1 MQYSRMWAASKI
13 GKINIKMK
21 ILLWLVCIVALLG
34 TGCGRQRA
42 VEVELA
48 KIGQTENGSETG
60 AEGEPASAVQ
70 QETSDEL
77 SGQEEAE
84 AKREPEEQDTVAA
97 KLLPEEQDTA
107 AAKHEPEEQDT
118 VAAKFLPQ
126 EQETVDAKSLPGQE
140 EEAKS
145 VSGEEQDSRTGKTQ
159 STELEIVRIAVIDT
173 GFSTEAIPEE
183 KREEGKNYVE
193 PEGSVE
199 DTYGH
204 GTAVASVILSENENV
219 VLIPLVSNVYEK
231 GRIRQVENDTLA
243 QMIRDAVDVYQ
254 CSIINI
260 SAGLVLDKEAVREAV
275 KYARKQGVLIVA
287 SAGNDYDV
295 NGAVKYY
302 PAGYDSVL
310 AVGALTK
317 DGKEV
322 ASFSQRGD
330 WVNCYEIGEAV
341 TIKTLSGKT
350 RESDGTS
357 YAAAKITAR
366 AAELMQEEPTLT
378 VDELQESLETIQHFN
393 Q

>member
-1 MQYSRMWAASKI
+1 M
-13 GKINIKMK
+13 GKVNRKMR

-42 VEVELA
+42 VEAELA

-70 QETSDEL
+70 QEIADEL

-84 AKREPEEQDTVAA
+84 AKHEPEEQDTAEA
-97 KLLPEEQDTA
+97 KHEPEEQDTA
-107 AAKHEPEEQDT
+107 AAK
-118 VAAKFLPQ
+118 FLSQ

-140 EEAKS
+140 KAKETKF

-193 PEGSVE
+193 PEESAE

-219 VLIPLVSNVYEK
+219 VLVPLVSNVYEK
-231 GRIRQVENDTLA
+231 GKIRQVENDTLA

-254 CSIINI
+254 CRIINI
-260 SAGLVLDKEAVREAV
+260 SAGLVLDKDAVRDAV
-275 KYARKQGVLIVA
+275 EYAKEQGVLVVA

-310 AVGALTK
+310 AVGALTE

>member
-1 MQYSRMWAASKI
+1 M
-13 GKINIKMK
+13 GKVNRKMR
-21 ILLWLVCIVALLG
+21 ILLWLVCTVILFG

-42 VEVELA
+42 VEAELA
-48 KIGQTENGSETG
+48 KIGQTENRSETG
-60 AEGEPASAVQ
+60 AEGEPVAAVQ
-70 QETSDEL
+70 QEIADEL

-84 AKREPEEQDTVAA
+84 AKHEPEEQDTAEA
-97 KLLPEEQDTA
+97 KHEPEEQDTA
-107 AAKHEPEEQDT
+107 AAKHEPEEQDAA
-118 VAAKFLPQ
+118 AAKLLPQ
-126 EQETVDAKSLPGQE
+126 EQETADAKSLPGQE

-193 PEGSVE
+193 PEESAE

-219 VLIPLVSNVYEK
+219 VLVPLVSNVYEK
-231 GRIRQVENDTLA
+231 GKIRQVENDTLA

-254 CSIINI
+254 CRIINI
-260 SAGLVLDKEAVREAV
+260 SAGLVLDKDAVRAAV
-275 KYARKQGVLIVA
+275 EHAKEQGVLIVA

>member
-84 AKREPEEQDTVAA
+84 ARHE
-97 KLLPEEQDTA
+97 PEEQDTA
-107 AAKHEPEEQDT
+107 AAKLLPEEQ
-118 VAAKFLPQ
+118 
-126 EQETVDAKSLPGQE
+126 ETADAKSLPGQE

-193 PEGSVE
+193 PEGSAE

-231 GRIRQVENDTLA
+231 GKIRQVENDTLA

-254 CSIINI
+254 CGIINI
-260 SAGLVLDKEAVREAV
+260 SAGLVLDKEAVRDAV
-275 KYARKQGVLIVA
+275 EYTRKQGVLIVA

-330 WVNCYEIGEAV
+330 WVSCYEIGEAV

>member
-1 MQYSRMWAASKI
+1 
-13 GKINIKMK
+13 MK

-84 AKREPEEQDTVAA
+84 AKREPEEQ
-97 KLLPEEQDTA
+97 ETA
-107 AAKHEPEEQDT
+107 EAKHEPEEQDT
-118 VAAKFLPQ
+118 AA
-126 EQETVDAKSLPGQE
+126 AKSLPGQE

-260 SAGLVLDKEAVREAV
+260 SAGLVLDKEAVRDAV
-275 KYARKQGVLIVA
+275 EYTRKQGVLIVA

-330 WVNCYEIGEAV
+330 WVSCYEIGEAV

>member
-1 MQYSRMWAASKI
+1 M
-13 GKINIKMK
+13 GKVNRKMR
-21 ILLWLVCIVALLG
+21 ILLWLVCIVILFG

-42 VEVELA
+42 VEAELV
-48 KIGQTENGSETG
+48 KIGQTENRSETG
-60 AEGEPASAVQ
+60 AEGEPVAAVQ
-70 QETSDEL
+70 QEIADEL

-84 AKREPEEQDTVAA
+84 AKHEPEGQEIVAA
-97 KLLPEEQDTA
+97 KLLTE
-107 AAKHEPEEQDT
+107 
-118 VAAKFLPQ
+118 

-145 VSGEEQDSRTGKTQ
+145 VSGEEQDSRTGETQ

-193 PEGSVE
+193 PEGSAE

-204 GTAVASVILSENENV
+204 GTAVASVILSENVNV
-219 VLIPLVSNVYEK
+219 VLVPLVSNIYEK
-231 GRIRQVENDTLA
+231 GKIRQVENDTLA
-243 QMIRDAVDVYQ
+243 QVIRDAVDVYQ

-260 SAGLVLDKEAVREAV
+260 SAGLALDKEAVREAV
-275 KYARKQGVLIVA
+275 KYARKQGVLVVA

-317 DGKEV
+317 DGKKV

-341 TIKTLSGKT
+341 TIKTLSGNT

-357 YAAAKITAR
+357 YAAARITAK

-378 VDELQESLETIQHFN
+378 VDELQEMLEAIYVEREPSGREFP
-393 Q
+393 

>member
-1 MQYSRMWAASKI
+1 MSMHIILIS
-13 GKINIKMK
+13 KINIKMK

-42 VEVELA
+42 VEAELA

-84 AKREPEEQDTVAA
+84 AKRE
-97 KLLPEEQDTA
+97 PEEQDTA

-193 PEGSVE
+193 PEGSAG

-231 GRIRQVENDTLA
+231 GKIRQVENDTLA

>member
-1 MQYSRMWAASKI
+1 M
-13 GKINIKMK
+13 GKVNRKMR

-42 VEVELA
+42 VEAELA

-70 QETSDEL
+70 QETADEL

-193 PEGSVE
+193 PEGSAE

-231 GRIRQVENDTLA
+231 GKIRQVENDTLA

>member
-21 ILLWLVCIVALLG
+21 ILLWLVCIVALLD

-42 VEVELA
+42 VEAELA
-48 KIGQTENGSETG
+48 AAVQTEGRSETG

-84 AKREPEEQDTVAA
+84 AR
-97 KLLPEEQDTA
+97 
-107 AAKHEPEEQDT
+107 HEPEEQDT
-118 VAAKFLPQ
+118 AEAKHEPE

-260 SAGLVLDKEAVREAV
+260 SAGLVLDKEAVRDAV
-275 KYARKQGVLIVA
+275 EYTRKQGVLIVA

-330 WVNCYEIGEAV
+330 WVSCYEIGEAV

>member
-42 VEVELA
+42 VEAELA

-84 AKREPEEQDTVAA
+84 AKRE
-97 KLLPEEQDTA
+97 PEEQDTA

-193 PEGSVE
+193 PEGSAE

-231 GRIRQVENDTLA
+231 GKIRQVENDTLA

-287 SAGNDYDV
+287 SAGNDYDM

>member
-1 MQYSRMWAASKI
+1 M
-13 GKINIKMK
+13 GKVNRKMR
-21 ILLWLVCIVALLG
+21 ILLWLVCIVILFG

-42 VEVELA
+42 VEAELA

-70 QETSDEL
+70 QETADEL
-77 SGQEEAE
+77 SGQEKAE
-84 AKREPEEQDTVAA
+84 AKHE
-97 KLLPEEQDTA
+97 PEEQDTA
-107 AAKHEPEEQDT
+107 AAKLLPQEQGIADAKSLAEEQDT
-118 VAAKFLPQ
+118 AAAKFLPQ

-193 PEGSVE
+193 PEGSAE

-231 GRIRQVENDTLA
+231 GKLRQVENDTLA

-260 SAGLVLDKEAVREAV
+260 SAGLVLDKEAVRDAV
-275 KYARKQGVLIVA
+275 EYTRKQGVLIVA

>member
-107 AAKHEPEEQDT
+107 AAKLLPEEQET
-118 VAAKFLPQ
+118 AA
-126 EQETVDAKSLPGQE
+126 AKSLPGQE
-140 EEAKS
+140 KEKETKF

-193 PEGSVE
+193 PEGSAE

-231 GRIRQVENDTLA
+231 GKIRQVENDTLA

>member
-42 VEVELA
+42 VEAELA

-84 AKREPEEQDTVAA
+84 AKRE
-97 KLLPEEQDTA
+97 PEEQDTA

>member
-1 MQYSRMWAASKI
+1 M
-13 GKINIKMK
+13 
-21 ILLWLVCIVALLG
+21 
-34 TGCGRQRA
+34 
-42 VEVELA
+42 
-48 KIGQTENGSETG
+48 
-60 AEGEPASAVQ
+60 
-70 QETSDEL
+70 
-77 SGQEEAE
+77 
-84 AKREPEEQDTVAA
+84 
-97 KLLPEEQDTA
+97 
-107 AAKHEPEEQDT
+107 
-118 VAAKFLPQ
+118 
-126 EQETVDAKSLPGQE
+126 PGQE

-145 VSGEEQDSRTGKTQ
+145 VSGEEQDSRTGEAQ

-193 PEGSVE
+193 PEGSAE

-204 GTAVASVILSENENV
+204 GTAVASVILSENVNV
-219 VLIPLVSNVYEK
+219 VLVPLVSNIYEK
-231 GRIRQVENDTLA
+231 GKIRQVENDTLA

-254 CSIINI
+254 CRIINI
-260 SAGLVLDKEAVREAV
+260 SAGLVLDKDAVRAAV
-275 KYARKQGVLIVA
+275 EYAKEQGVLVVA

-341 TIKTLSGKT
+341 TIKTLSGNT

-357 YAAAKITAR
+357 YAAARITAK
-366 AAELMQEEPTLT
+366 AAKLMQEEPTLT
-378 VDELQESLETIQHFN
+378 VDELQEMLEAIYVEREPSGREFP
-393 Q
+393 

>member
-42 VEVELA
+42 VEAELA

-84 AKREPEEQDTVAA
+84 AKREPEEQDT
-97 KLLPEEQDTA
+97 A

-118 VAAKFLPQ
+118 VAAKLLPE
-126 EQETVDAKSLPGQE
+126 EQETADAKSLPGQE
-140 EEAKS
+140 KEKEAKF

-193 PEGSVE
+193 PEGSAE

-231 GRIRQVENDTLA
+231 GKIRQVENDTLA

-260 SAGLVLDKEAVREAV
+260 SAGLVLDKEAVRDAV
-275 KYARKQGVLIVA
+275 EYTRKQGVLIVA

>member
-1 MQYSRMWAASKI
+1 M
-13 GKINIKMK
+13 GKVNRKMR
-21 ILLWLVCIVALLG
+21 ILLWLVCIVILFG

-42 VEVELA
+42 VEAELA
-48 KIGQTENGSETG
+48 AAVQTEGRSETG

-70 QETSDEL
+70 QEIADEL

-84 AKREPEEQDTVAA
+84 AK
-97 KLLPEEQDTA
+97 
-107 AAKHEPEEQDT
+107 HEPEEQDAA
-118 VAAKFLPQ
+118 AAKLLPQ
-126 EQETVDAKSLPGQE
+126 EQETADAKSLPGQE

-145 VSGEEQDSRTGKTQ
+145 VSGEEQDSRTGETQ

-173 GFSTEAIPEE
+173 GFSTDAIPEE

-193 PEGSVE
+193 PEESAE

-219 VLIPLVSNVYEK
+219 VLVPLVSNVYEK
-231 GRIRQVENDTLA
+231 GKIRQVENDTLA

-254 CSIINI
+254 CRIINI
-260 SAGLVLDKEAVREAV
+260 SAGLVLDKDAVRDAV
-275 KYARKQGVLIVA
+275 EYAKEQGVLVVA

-310 AVGALTK
+310 AVGALTE

>member
-21 ILLWLVCIVALLG
+21 ILLWLVCIVALLD

-42 VEVELA
+42 VEAELA
-48 KIGQTENGSETG
+48 AAVQTEGRSETG

-84 AKREPEEQDTVAA
+84 ARHE
-97 KLLPEEQDTA
+97 PEEQDTA

-260 SAGLVLDKEAVREAV
+260 SAGLVLDKEAVRDAV
-275 KYARKQGVLIVA
+275 EYTRKQGVLIVA

-330 WVNCYEIGEAV
+330 WVSCYEIGEAV

>member
-42 VEVELA
+42 VEAELA

-84 AKREPEEQDTVAA
+84 AKRE
-97 KLLPEEQDTA
+97 PEEQDTA

-193 PEGSVE
+193 PEGSAG

-231 GRIRQVENDTLA
+231 GKIRQVENDTLA

>member
-1 MQYSRMWAASKI
+1 M
-13 GKINIKMK
+13 GKVNRKMR
-21 ILLWLVCIVALLG
+21 ILLGLVCTVILFG

-42 VEVELA
+42 VEAELA
-48 KIGQTENGSETG
+48 KIGQTENRSETG
-60 AEGEPASAVQ
+60 VEGEPVAAVQ
-70 QETSDEL
+70 QEI
-77 SGQEEAE
+77 
-84 AKREPEEQDTVAA
+84 VAA
-97 KLLPEEQDTA
+97 KLLPE
-107 AAKHEPEEQDT
+107 
-118 VAAKFLPQ
+118 

-145 VSGEEQDSRTGKTQ
+145 VSGEEQDSRTGETQ

-193 PEGSVE
+193 PEGSAE

-204 GTAVASVILSENENV
+204 GTAVASVILSENVNV
-219 VLIPLVSNVYEK
+219 VLVPLVSNIYEK
-231 GRIRQVENDTLA
+231 GKIRQVENDTLA

-275 KYARKQGVLIVA
+275 KYARKQGVLVVA

-341 TIKTLSGKT
+341 TIKTLSGNT

-357 YAAAKITAR
+357 YAAARITAK

-378 VDELQESLETIQHFN
+378 VDELQEMLEAIYVERELSGREFP
-393 Q
+393 

>member
-1 MQYSRMWAASKI
+1 M
-13 GKINIKMK
+13 GKVNRKMR
-21 ILLWLVCIVALLG
+21 ILLWLVCIVILFG

-42 VEVELA
+42 VEAELA

-70 QETSDEL
+70 QEIADEL

-84 AKREPEEQDTVAA
+84 AKHEPEGQEIVAA
-97 KLLPEEQDTA
+97 KLLT
-107 AAKHEPEEQDT
+107 
-118 VAAKFLPQ
+118 Q
-126 EQETVDAKSLPGQE
+126 EQETIDAKSLPGQE

-145 VSGEEQDSRTGKTQ
+145 VSCEEQDSRTGETQ

-193 PEGSVE
+193 PEESAE

-219 VLIPLVSNVYEK
+219 VLVPLVSNVYEK
-231 GRIRQVENDTLA
+231 GKIRQVENDTLA

-254 CSIINI
+254 CRIINI
-260 SAGLVLDKEAVREAV
+260 SAGLVLDKDAVRDAV
-275 KYARKQGVLIVA
+275 EYAKEQGVLVVA

-310 AVGALTK
+310 AVGALTE

-341 TIKTLSGKT
+341 TIKTLSGNT

-378 VDELQESLETIQHFN
+378 VDGLQESLETIQHFN

>member
-84 AKREPEEQDTVAA
+84 AKREPEEQ
-97 KLLPEEQDTA
+97 ETA
-107 AAKHEPEEQDT
+107 EAKHEPEEQDT
-118 VAAKFLPQ
+118 AA
-126 EQETVDAKSLPGQE
+126 AKSLPGQE

-260 SAGLVLDKEAVREAV
+260 SAGLVLDKEAVRDAV
-275 KYARKQGVLIVA
+275 EYTRKQGVLIVA

-330 WVNCYEIGEAV
+330 WVSCYEIGEAV

>member
-1 MQYSRMWAASKI
+1 M
-13 GKINIKMK
+13 GKVNRKMR
-21 ILLWLVCIVALLG
+21 ILLWLVCTVILFG

-42 VEVELA
+42 VEAELA

-70 QETSDEL
+70 QEIADEL
-77 SGQEEAE
+77 LGQEEAE
-84 AKREPEEQDTVAA
+84 AKHEPEGQEIVAA
-97 KLLPEEQDTA
+97 KL
-107 AAKHEPEEQDT
+107 
-118 VAAKFLPQ
+118 LPQ

-193 PEGSVE
+193 PEESAE

-204 GTAVASVILSENENV
+204 GTAVASIILSENENV

-231 GRIRQVENDTLA
+231 GKIRQVENDTLA

-275 KYARKQGVLIVA
+275 EYTRKQGVLIVA

>member
-1 MQYSRMWAASKI
+1 MWAADRM
-13 GKINIKMK
+13 GKVNRKMRV
-21 ILLWLVCIVALLG
+21 LLGLVCIVALLG

-42 VEVELA
+42 VETEPVEA
-48 KIGQTENGSETG
+48 VQTENRSET
-60 AEGEPASAVQ
+60 EPVAIQ
-70 QETSDEL
+70 NTDI
-77 SGQEEAE
+77 EA
-84 AKREPEEQDTVAA
+84 
-97 KLLPEEQDTA
+97 
-107 AAKHEPEEQDT
+107 
-118 VAAKFLPQ
+118 
-126 EQETVDAKSLPGQE
+126 
-140 EEAKS
+140 
-145 VSGEEQDSRTGKTQ
+145 
-159 STELEIVRIAVIDT
+159 VRIAVIDT
-173 GFSTEAIPEE
+173 GFSKEAIPEE

-193 PEGSVE
+193 PEGSAE

-219 VLIPLVSNVYEK
+219 VLVPLVSNVYEK
-231 GRIRQVENDTLA
+231 GKLRQVENDTLA
-243 QMIRDAVDVYQ
+243 QMIREAVDVYQ
-254 CSIINI
+254 CRIINI

-275 KYARKQGVLIVA
+275 EYAREQGVLVVA

-317 DGKEV
+317 DGTEV

-357 YAAAKITAR
+357 YAAAKITAK
-366 AAELMQEEPTLT
+366 AAELMQEEPMLT
-378 VDELQESLETIQHFN
+378 VNELQEMLEAMYVVERD
-393 Q
+393 

>member
-1 MQYSRMWAASKI
+1 MWAAGRMM
-13 GKINIKMK
+13 GKVNRKMR

-42 VEVELA
+42 VEAELA

-70 QETSDEL
+70 QETADEL

-193 PEGSVE
+193 PEGSAE

-231 GRIRQVENDTLA
+231 GKIRQVENDTLA

>member
-1 MQYSRMWAASKI
+1 M
-13 GKINIKMK
+13 GKVNRKMR

-42 VEVELA
+42 VEAELA
-48 KIGQTENGSETG
+48 AAVQTEGRSETG

-70 QETSDEL
+70 QETADEL

-84 AKREPEEQDTVAA
+84 AKHEPEEQDTA
-97 KLLPEEQDTA
+97 E
-107 AAKHEPEEQDT
+107 AKHEPEEQDT
-118 VAAKFLPQ
+118 VAAKHEPEEQDAAAAKLLPQ
-126 EQETVDAKSLPGQE
+126 EQETADAKSLPGQE

-145 VSGEEQDSRTGKTQ
+145 VSCEEQDSRTGETQ

-193 PEGSVE
+193 PEESAE

-219 VLIPLVSNVYEK
+219 VLVPLVSNVYEK
-231 GRIRQVENDTLA
+231 GKIRQVENDTLA

-254 CSIINI
+254 CRIINI
-260 SAGLVLDKEAVREAV
+260 SAGLVLDKDAVRDAV
-275 KYARKQGVLIVA
+275 EYAKEQGVLVVA

-310 AVGALTK
+310 AVGALTE

-341 TIKTLSGKT
+341 TIKTLSGNT

-378 VDELQESLETIQHFN
+378 VDGLQESLETIQHFN

>member
-1 MQYSRMWAASKI
+1 M
-13 GKINIKMK
+13 
-21 ILLWLVCIVALLG
+21 
-34 TGCGRQRA
+34 
-42 VEVELA
+42 
-48 KIGQTENGSETG
+48 
-60 AEGEPASAVQ
+60 
-70 QETSDEL
+70 
-77 SGQEEAE
+77 
-84 AKREPEEQDTVAA
+84 
-97 KLLPEEQDTA
+97 
-107 AAKHEPEEQDT
+107 
-118 VAAKFLPQ
+118 
-126 EQETVDAKSLPGQE
+126 
-140 EEAKS
+140 
-145 VSGEEQDSRTGKTQ
+145 
-159 STELEIVRIAVIDT
+159 
-173 GFSTEAIPEE
+173 
-183 KREEGKNYVE
+183 
-193 PEGSVE
+193 
-199 DTYGH
+199 
-204 GTAVASVILSENENV
+204 
-219 VLIPLVSNVYEK
+219 LIPLVSNVYEK

-260 SAGLVLDKEAVREAV
+260 SAGLVLDKEAVRDAV
-275 KYARKQGVLIVA
+275 EYTRKQGVLIVA

-330 WVNCYEIGEAV
+330 WVSCYEIGEAV

>member
-42 VEVELA
+42 VEAELA

-84 AKREPEEQDTVAA
+84 AKRE
-97 KLLPEEQDTA
+97 PEEQDTA

-173 GFSTEAIPEE
+173 GFPQRRFRRKS
-183 KREEGKNYVE
+183 GK
-193 PEGSVE
+193 
-199 DTYGH
+199 
-204 GTAVASVILSENENV
+204 
-219 VLIPLVSNVYEK
+219 K
-231 GRIRQVENDTLA
+231 GKIMWSR
-243 QMIRDAVDVYQ
+243 
-254 CSIINI
+254 
-260 SAGLVLDKEAVREAV
+260 
-275 KYARKQGVLIVA
+275 
-287 SAGNDYDV
+287 
-295 NGAVKYY
+295 
-302 PAGYDSVL
+302 
-310 AVGALTK
+310 
-317 DGKEV
+317 KEV
-322 ASFSQRGD
+322 RGILMDMGQR
-330 WVNCYEIGEAV
+330 
-341 TIKTLSGKT
+341 
-350 RESDGTS
+350 
-357 YAAAKITAR
+357 
-366 AAELMQEEPTLT
+366 
-378 VDELQESLETIQHFN
+378 
-393 Q
+393 